1 MRFVLDNSVAMRWLF
16 ADGSEADLAYA
27 AHVLELLVQE
37 EGEAVVPALWPLEVG
52 NVIVRAEAK
61 GFIPEARSTEFL
73 GLLDDMAIAVDSHTA
88 AHALHDTMQLARRFR
103 LSTYDASYL
112 ELALREGL
120 PLATLDADLRSALTT
135 TGGLLA

>member
-16 ADGSEADLAYA
+16 ADGSKSDLAYA
-27 AHVLELLVQE
+27 GHILELLEQE
-37 EGEAVVPALWPLEVG
+37 GGEALVPTLWPLEVG

-61 GFIPEARSTEFL
+61 GLIREARSAEFL
-73 GLLDDMAIAVDSHTA
+73 GLLDDMAIAVDHHTA
-88 AHALHDTMQLARRFR
+88 SHALRDTMQLARRFR
-103 LSTYDASYL
+103 LSTYDAAYL

-120 PLATLDADLRSALTT
+120 PLATLDTDLRSALNA